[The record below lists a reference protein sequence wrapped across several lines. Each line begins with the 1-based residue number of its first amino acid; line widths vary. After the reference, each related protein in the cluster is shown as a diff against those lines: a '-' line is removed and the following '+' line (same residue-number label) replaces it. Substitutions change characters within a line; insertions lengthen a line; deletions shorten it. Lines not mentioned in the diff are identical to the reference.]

1 MEMVKMN
8 LKWMVVCGVILLT
21 NQVQAEEITVLKTD
35 KEKLSYGI
43 GVSVAKNFK
52 KQGTDV
58 DLEIF
63 NKGLNS
69 ALAGERLL
77 LSEKELRK
85 IMNSYQVDIRKNALL
100 SKRLALEDN
109 KKKGEAF
116 LAENKTKT
124 GVIALPSGVQYKILK
139 AGNGKKPIESDLVK
153 VLYRGTLLDG
163 TEFDATEPDR
173 PVDLKVSALIVGWK
187 EAVTLMPAGSKWQI
201 VIPSQLAYGER
212 GVGNDI
218 EPNETLVFEVELLE
232 IK

>member
-1 MEMVKMN
+1 MN
-8 LKWMVVCGVILLT
+8 LKWMVVCSLILLT
-21 NQVQAEEITVLKTD
+21 NQVRAEEITVLKTD
-35 KEKLSYGI
+35 KERLSYGI

-58 DLEIF
+58 DLEIL
-63 NKGLNS
+63 NKGLKS

-116 LAENKTKT
+116 LAENKTKD
-124 GVIALPSGVQYKILK
+124 GVVVLPNGVQYKILK
-139 AGNGKKPIESDLVK
+139 EGNGKKPIESDIVK
-153 VLYRGTLLDG
+153 VSYRGTLLDG
-163 TEFDATEPDR
+163 TEFDATEAGQSA
-173 PVDLKVSALIVGWK
+173 DLKMSALIVGWK
-187 EAVTLMPAGSKWQI
+187 ETLKLMPVGSKWQI

-218 EPNETLVFEVELLE
+218 EPNETLVFEVELFE